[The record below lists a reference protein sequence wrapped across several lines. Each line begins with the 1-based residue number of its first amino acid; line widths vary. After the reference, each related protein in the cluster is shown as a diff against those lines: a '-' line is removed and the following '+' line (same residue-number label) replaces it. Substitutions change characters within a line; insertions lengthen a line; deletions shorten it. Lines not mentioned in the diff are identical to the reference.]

1 MKKILLLFGINLTFI
16 LSLLY
21 LTPDQLK
28 IDVRTFLFTKKVK
41 ISSLSKYNKVDYLK
55 PYGFLEWR
63 EKYYNLTDKREL
75 LKTPINNGTFL
86 DSVKQIV
93 NLFSRNGGPGCG
105 IHSNNLMENFYWVKN
120 GGGCCSDHSQVF
132 LALLLSNGFIAREV
146 HNLEHTFNEV
156 YDRKN
161 KKWIWIDSQFKL
173 VAYNTSGEL
182 LNLYEIFEYYQSGK
196 MINFS
201 FFGDKNDA
209 FYGKDVNKTISN
221 SSDGSYWSKAGFSV
235 LFFTNGNNIFRE
247 NYLNLKYS
255 FLPREINQALF
266 LALGMR
272 PNYLYFDP
280 LHVKKN
286 TFNKV
291 KVFLIGSILI
301 LLLGNLLAIKINK
314 WSFAKD

>member
-16 LSLLY
+16 LSIIY
-21 LTPDQLK
+21 FTPDQLK
-28 IDVRTFLFTKKVK
+28 IDVRTFLFTKKVNLP
-41 ISSLSKYNKVDYLK
+41 SLSEYNKEDFLK
-55 PYGFLEWR
+55 PYGFLKWKK
-63 EKYYNLTDKREL
+63 KYYNLTEKREL
-75 LKTPINNGTFL
+75 LKITLKEGTFL
-86 DSVKQIV
+86 DSLKQIV

-105 IHSNNLMENFYWVKN
+105 AHSKNLMENFFWVKN

-132 LALLLSNGFIAREV
+132 LAILLSNGFVAREV
-146 HNLEHTFNEV
+146 HNLKHTFNEV

-173 VAYNTSGEL
+173 VAFNTSGVL
-182 LNLYEIFEYYQSGK
+182 LNMYEIFTYYQSNK
-196 MINFS
+196 KIIFS

-209 FYGKDVNKTISN
+209 LYGKDVNKTISN
-221 SSDGSYWSKAGFSV
+221 SSDGSNWSKNDFSV
-235 LFFTNGNNIFRE
+235 LFFTNGNNVFRE
-247 NYLNLKYS
+247 NYLNLKYF
-255 FLPREINQALF
+255 FLPREISQTIF

-272 PNYLYFDP
+272 PNYLYYDP

-301 LLLGNLLAIKINK
+301 LLLGNLLALKINR
-314 WSFAKD
+314 WSFPKG

>member
-41 ISSLSKYNKVDYLK
+41 ITSFSQYNKVDFLK

-75 LKTPINNGTFL
+75 LKITLKKGTVL
-86 DSVKQIV
+86 DSLKQIV

-105 IHSNNLMENFYWVKN
+105 AHSKNLIENFYWVKN

-132 LALLLSNGFIAREV
+132 LAILLSNGFVAREV

-161 KKWIWIDSQFKL
+161 KKWIWIDSQYKL
-173 VAYNTSGEL
+173 IAYNTSGESL
-182 LNLYEIFEYYQSGK
+182 SFYEIFDYYQSDK
-196 MINFS
+196 IINFS

-221 SSDGSYWSKAGFSV
+221 SSDGGYWSKAGFSV
-235 LFFTNGNNIFRE
+235 LFFTNGNNVFKE

-255 FLPREINQALF
+255 FLPKELSQALF
-266 LALGMR
+266 IALGMR
-272 PNYLYFDP
+272 PNYLYYDP
-280 LHVKKN
+280 FNVKKLKFRSKLSGIFIW
-286 TFNKV
+286 TF
-291 KVFLIGSILI
+291 
-301 LLLGNLLAIKINK
+301 
-314 WSFAKD
+314 

>member
-16 LSLLY
+16 LLIIY
-21 LTPDQLK
+21 FTPDQLK
-28 IDVRTFLFTKKVK
+28 IDVRTFLFTKKVNLP
-41 ISSLSKYNKVDYLK
+41 SLSEYNKEDFLK
-55 PYGFLEWR
+55 PYGFLKWKK
-63 EKYYNLTDKREL
+63 KYYNLTEKREL
-75 LKTPINNGTFL
+75 LKITLKEGTFL
-86 DSVKQIV
+86 DSLKQIV

-105 IHSNNLMENFYWVKN
+105 AHSKNLMENFYWVKN

-132 LALLLSNGFIAREV
+132 LAILLSNGFVAREV

-173 VAYNTSGEL
+173 VAFNTSGVL
-182 LNLYEIFEYYQSGK
+182 LNMYEIFTYYQSNK
-196 MINFS
+196 KIIFS

-209 FYGKDVNKTISN
+209 LYGKDVNKTISN
-221 SSDGSYWSKAGFSV
+221 SSDGSNWSKNDFSV
-235 LFFTNGNNIFRE
+235 LFFTNGNNVFRE

-255 FLPREINQALF
+255 FLPREISQTIF

-272 PNYLYFDP
+272 PNYLYYDP

-301 LLLGNLLAIKINK
+301 LLLGNLLALKINK

>member
-16 LSLLY
+16 FSLLY
-21 LTPDQLK
+21 LTPNQLK
-28 IDVRTFLFTKKVK
+28 IDVRTFVFSKKVN
-41 ISSLSKYNKVDYLK
+41 INSIVDYNKEDFLK
-55 PYGFLEWR
+55 PYGFLKWKK
-63 EKYYNLTDKREL
+63 KYYNLTEKREL
-75 LKTPINNGTFL
+75 LKITLKEGTFL

-93 NLFSRNGGPGCG
+93 NLFSRNGGSGCG
-105 IHSNNLMENFYWVKN
+105 THSNNLMENFYWVKN

-146 HNLEHTFNEV
+146 HNLKHTFNEV

-161 KKWIWIDSQFKL
+161 RKWIWIDSQYKL
-173 VAYNTSGEL
+173 VAFNTSGVL
-182 LNLYEIFEYYQSGK
+182 LNMYEIFTYYQSDK
-196 MINFS
+196 KIVFS
-201 FFGDKNDA
+201 FFGDKNHA
-209 FYGKDVNKTISN
+209 LYGKDVNKTISN
-221 SSDGSYWSKAGFSV
+221 SSDGSNWSKNSFIV
-235 LFFTNGNNIFRE
+235 LYFTNGNNVFRE

-255 FLPREINQALF
+255 FLPREISQSLY
-266 LALGMR
+266 LATGIR
-272 PNYLYFDP
+272 PNYLYYDP

-301 LLLGNLLAIKINK
+301 LLLGNLLALKINK

>member
-16 LSLLY
+16 LSIY
-21 LTPDQLK
+21 NLTPGQLK
-28 IDVRTFLFTKKVK
+28 IDVRTFVFSKKVN
-41 ISSLSKYNKVDYLK
+41 INSIVEYNKEEFLK
-55 PYGFLEWR
+55 PYGFLKWKK
-63 EKYYNLTDKREL
+63 KYYNLTEKREL
-75 LKTPINNGTFL
+75 LKLTLKEGTFL
-86 DSVKQIV
+86 DSLKQIV

-105 IHSNNLMENFYWVKN
+105 VHSKNLMENFYWVKN
-120 GGGCCSDHSQVF
+120 GGGCCSDHSQIF
-132 LALLLSNGFIAREV
+132 LAILLSNGFVAREV
-146 HNLEHTFNEV
+146 HNLEHTLNEV

-161 KKWIWIDSQFKL
+161 KKWIWIDSQYKL
-173 VAYNTSGEL
+173 VAYNTSGESL
-182 LNLYEIFEYYQSGK
+182 GLYEIFEYYQSGK

-201 FFGDKNDA
+201 FLGNKNDA

-235 LFFTNGNNIFRE
+235 LFFTNGNNVFRE
-247 NYLNLKYS
+247 NYLNLKYY

-272 PNYLYFDP
+272 PNYLYYDP

-301 LLLGNLLAIKINK
+301 LLLGNLLAIKINR

>member
-1 MKKILLLFGINLTFI
+1 MRKILLLFGINLTFI
-16 LSLLY
+16 LSIIY
-21 LTPDQLK
+21 FTPDQLK
-28 IDVRTFLFTKKVK
+28 IDVRTFLFTKKVNLP
-41 ISSLSKYNKVDYLK
+41 SLSEYNKEDFLK
-55 PYGFLEWR
+55 PYGFLKWKK
-63 EKYYNLTDKREL
+63 KYYNLTSKREL
-75 LKTPINNGTFL
+75 LKITLKEGTFL
-86 DSVKQIV
+86 DSLKQIV

-105 IHSNNLMENFYWVKN
+105 AHSKNLMENFYWVKN

-132 LALLLSNGFIAREV
+132 LAILISNGFVAREV
-146 HNLEHTFNEV
+146 HNLKHTFNEV

-173 VAYNTSGEL
+173 VAFNTSGVL
-182 LNLYEIFEYYQSGK
+182 LNMYEIFTYYQSNK
-196 MINFS
+196 NIIFS

-209 FYGKDVNKTISN
+209 LYGKDVNKTISN
-221 SSDGSYWSKAGFSV
+221 SSDGSNWSKNDFSV
-235 LFFTNGNNIFRE
+235 LFFTNGNNVFRE

-255 FLPREINQALF
+255 FLPREISQTIF

-272 PNYLYFDP
+272 PNYLYYDP

-301 LLLGNLLAIKINK
+301 LLLGNLLALKINK

>member
-1 MKKILLLFGINLTFI
+1 MKKILLLFGINIAFI
-16 LSLLY
+16 LSIIY
-21 LTPDQLK
+21 FTPDQLK
-28 IDVRTFLFTKKVK
+28 IDARTFLFTKKVNLP
-41 ISSLSKYNKVDYLK
+41 SLSEYNKEDFLK
-55 PYGFLEWR
+55 PYGFLKWKK
-63 EKYYNLTDKREL
+63 KYYNLTEKREL
-75 LKTPINNGTFL
+75 LKITLKEGTFL
-86 DSVKQIV
+86 DSLKQIV
-93 NLFSRNGGPGCG
+93 NLFSRNGGSGCG
-105 IHSNNLMENFYWVKN
+105 AHSKNLMENFYWVKN

-132 LALLLSNGFIAREV
+132 LAILLSNGFVAREV

-173 VAYNTSGEL
+173 VAFNTSGVL
-182 LNLYEIFEYYQSGK
+182 LNMYEIFTYYQSNK
-196 MINFS
+196 KIIFS

-209 FYGKDVNKTISN
+209 LYGKDVNKTISN
-221 SSDGSYWSKAGFSV
+221 SSEGRYWSKNGFSV
-235 LFFTNGNNIFRE
+235 LFFTNGNNVFRE

-255 FLPREINQALF
+255 FLPREISQALY
-266 LALGMR
+266 LAIGIR
-272 PNYLYFDP
+272 PNYLYYDP

-301 LLLGNLLAIKINK
+301 LLLGNLLALKINK

>member
-28 IDVRTFLFTKKVK
+28 IDLRTFLFTKKVK
-41 ISSLSKYNKVDYLK
+41 ITSFSQYNKIDFLK

-105 IHSNNLMENFYWVKN
+105 THSNNLMENFYWVKN

-132 LALLLSNGFIAREV
+132 LALLLTNGFIAREV
-146 HNLEHTFNEV
+146 HNLKHTFNEV

-201 FFGDKNDA
+201 FFGGKNDA

-221 SSDGSYWSKAGFSV
+221 SLDGSYWSKAGFSV
-235 LFFTNGNNIFRE
+235 LFFTNGNNVFRE
-247 NYLNLKYS
+247 NFLNLKYS
-255 FLPREINQALF
+255 FLPREISQALF

-286 TFNKV
+286 TFYKV
-291 KVFLIGSILI
+291 KIFLISSILI
-301 LLLGNLLAIKINK
+301 LLLGNLLALKINR
-314 WSFAKD
+314 WSFAKG

>member
-1 MKKILLLFGINLTFI
+1 MKKILLLFGINIAFI
-16 LSLLY
+16 LLIIY
-21 LTPDQLK
+21 FTPDQLK
-28 IDVRTFLFTKKVK
+28 IDVRTFLFTKKVNLP
-41 ISSLSKYNKVDYLK
+41 SLSEYNKEDFLK
-55 PYGFLEWR
+55 PYGFLKWKK
-63 EKYYNLTDKREL
+63 KYYNLTEKREL
-75 LKTPINNGTFL
+75 LKITLKEGTFL
-86 DSVKQIV
+86 DSLKQIV

-105 IHSNNLMENFYWVKN
+105 AHSKNLMENFYWVKN

-132 LALLLSNGFIAREV
+132 LAILLSNGFVAREV

-173 VAYNTSGEL
+173 VAFNTSGVL
-182 LNLYEIFEYYQSGK
+182 LNMYEIFTYYQSNK
-196 MINFS
+196 KIIFS

-209 FYGKDVNKTISN
+209 LYGKDVNKTISN
-221 SSDGSYWSKAGFSV
+221 SSDGSNWSKNDFSI
-235 LFFTNGNNIFRE
+235 LFFTNGNNVFRE

-255 FLPREINQALF
+255 FLPREISQTIF

-272 PNYLYFDP
+272 PNYLYYDP

-301 LLLGNLLAIKINK
+301 LLLGNLLALKINK